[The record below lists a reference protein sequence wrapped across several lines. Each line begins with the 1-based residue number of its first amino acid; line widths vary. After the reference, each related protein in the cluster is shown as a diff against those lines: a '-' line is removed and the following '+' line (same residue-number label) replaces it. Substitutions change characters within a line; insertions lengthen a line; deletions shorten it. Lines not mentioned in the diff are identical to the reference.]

1 LNREPLTFS
10 PIIYN
15 GAIEYVQ
22 NKWNG
27 YRLTQHE
34 RYIAE
39 EIYNY
44 IRTAHEVEEIKI
56 IEEPMK

>member
-1 LNREPLTFS
+1 MNREPLTFS

-27 YRLTQHE
+27 YKFNQHE
-34 RYIAE
+34 RHIAE

-56 IEEPMK
+56 VEAK

>member
-1 LNREPLTFS
+1 MDREPLTFN
-10 PIIYN
+10 PIIYA

-22 NKWNG
+22 SKWNG

-44 IRTAHEVEEIKI
+44 IRTALEIEEIKLLDI
-56 IEEPMK
+56 K